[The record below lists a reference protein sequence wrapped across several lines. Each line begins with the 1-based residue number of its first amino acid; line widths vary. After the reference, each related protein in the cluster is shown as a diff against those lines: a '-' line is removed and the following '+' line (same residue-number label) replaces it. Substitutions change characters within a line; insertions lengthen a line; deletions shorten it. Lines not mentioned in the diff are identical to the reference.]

1 MPGIETTMQQ
11 EFPSLHLRAGQ
22 EQVITHILS
31 EGNSHR
37 TQLSLFALKLT
48 NTLNTATGQNSDV
61 LCTFPTGYGK
71 SLCYIIPAH
80 VLAAPCIVVSPLC
93 SLIQVV
99 ILCYH
104 ASKIWSPQQIDAA
117 YSSNRTSAPSSTPA
131 RTRRSAP
138 STSAQAAQTAPQ
150 KSSPSN
156 KP

>member
-1 MPGIETTMQQ
+1 MPTIETTMQQ
-11 EFPSLHLRAGQ
+11 EFSSLHLRAGQ
-22 EQVITHILS
+22 QQVITHILS

-37 TQLSLFALKLT
+37 TQNQFICTQT
-48 NTLNTATGQNSDV
+48 NQTLNTATEQNSDI

-99 ILCYH
+99 ILRH
-104 ASKIWSPQQIDAA
+104 NAPNIRLPQQIEAA

-131 RTRRSAP
+131 RTHRSAP